1 MIHLASTFLQ
11 AMVKHLSRIDEIALN
26 NMMTI
31 FNPDMSVPTNIADFK
46 HKALEINRMFDDLYV
61 IELRVID
68 YMHKLHSASSSI
80 LVVLLCNDVMD
91 SEKVISSIDFIK
103 QTCDDIL
110 DDMNRDMALIN
121 SIRTRITRMLLWAN
135 MAASPENFKRESDRC
150 KT

>member
-1 MIHLASTFLQ
+1 MINLASTFLQ

-31 FNPDMSVPTNIADFK
+31 FNPDMSIPTNVEDFK
-46 HKALEINRMFDDLYV
+46 QKALEINRMFDDLYV

-68 YMHKLHSASSSI
+68 YMHKLHTASGSI
-80 LVVLLCNDVMD
+80 LVVLLCNDVMEPD
-91 SEKVISSIDFIK
+91 RIVNSIDFIK

-110 DDMNRDMALIN
+110 DDMNRDMAIIN
-121 SIRTRITRMLLWAN
+121 GIRTRITRMLLWAN